1 MRATQAVPVSGEGA
15 KGFAAFIG
23 EKLLHFI
30 ETVPDAMILSNRK
43 GRIILANTNT
53 ERMFGYT
60 RDELVGKE
68 VEILVPVQFRTRHRE
83 DRATYYADASRR
95 RMGVGRDLSARRKDG
110 VEFPVEIS
118 LALVE
123 IRGQTLVWSA
133 IREIGD
139 RERLIAQLREA
150 MQKKGLA
157 LGGMI
162 SICAWCQRVLDE
174 AAWLPLETYV
184 ASHSEAKFT
193 HAMWPGLFT
202 KARSCKSFTLKR
214 CEPT

>member
-83 DRATYYADASRR
+83 DRATYYANSKIR
-95 RMGVGRDLSARRKDG
+95 RMGVGRDLWACGKDG
-110 VEFPVEIS
+110 VKFPVQIS
-118 LALVE
+118 LSPVE
-123 IRGQTLVWSA
+123 IRGKTLVWSA
-133 IREIGD
+133 ICNISD
-139 RERLIAQLREA
+139 REHTIAELQRTLL
-150 MQKKGLA
+150 KKGLV
-157 LGGMI
+157 LGGLI
-162 SICAWCQRVLDE
+162 SVCAWCNRVRDE
-174 AAWLPLETYV
+174 GGSWQQLERYIE
-184 ASHSEAKFT
+184 SHSQTTFT
-193 HAMWPGLFT
+193 HGIYQDCLLRLDPACHKPD
-202 KARSCKSFTLKR
+202 SNV
-214 CEPT
+214 P